1 MRDLSQTE
9 PLPRNGPKAGNR
21 ASLLERF
28 EPLERFERLR
38 EFALDISSTLEYG
51 GLNQQSH
58 STNEEEMMM
67 KQILRS
73 IVVMLAL
80 FADQA

>member
-1 MRDLSQTE
+1 
-9 PLPRNGPKAGNR
+9 
-21 ASLLERF
+21 
-28 EPLERFERLR
+28 LR

-67 KQILRS
+67 
-73 IVVMLAL
+73 
-80 FADQA
+80 